1 MRFTVHELP
10 PDGEITVYVPSS
22 RGDRKY
28 LVWRHADGRWTCECQ
43 DFFYR
48 CETAPGYECKHIRK
62 VRIDLILDE
71 ELPRYAEALQK
82 LGKQSE

>member
-1 MRFTVHELP
+1 VRFTVHDLATQ
-10 PDGEITVYVPSS
+10 GEITAYRLSS

-48 CETAPGYECKHIRK
+48 CETAPGYECKHIK
-62 VRIDLILDE
+62 DVRA
-71 ELPRYAEALQK
+71 ELRV
-82 LGKQSE
+82 